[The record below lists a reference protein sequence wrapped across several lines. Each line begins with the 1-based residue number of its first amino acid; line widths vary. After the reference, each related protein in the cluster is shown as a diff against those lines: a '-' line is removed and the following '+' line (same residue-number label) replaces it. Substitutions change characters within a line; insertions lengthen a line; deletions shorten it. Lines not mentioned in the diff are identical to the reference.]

1 MKELIEKSK
10 NIAGKVYENIG
21 KIEALDR
28 LKGAVQE
35 GEVSILMPDGGLVDL
50 KCMED
55 GGIVKKCIFDCIE
68 VRRNEAE
75 KFLYNLTGI
84 FEKGGKCIEES
95 DAEAEAHK
103 EEAICVT
110 EDMIKNDYE
119 AGLTVEE
126 MMSKYGRCRS
136 GVYKMLQKYGL
147 SKKTVK
153 NDCEV
158 RKEPE
163 PDPGKN
169 TKKVLQA
176 EVPKKAKK
184 TSEKSGME
192 LAEYIESHRAEVMA
206 LYTQGPFSLKDL
218 ATEYSC
224 DNKELYEI
232 LARKG
237 LLKKQK

>member
-10 NIAGKVYENIG
+10 NIAGRVYENIG
-21 KIEALDR
+21 KIEALECLRD
-28 LKGAVQE
+28 AVQE

-68 VRRNEAE
+68 VRRNEAV
-75 KFLYNLTGI
+75 KFLDNLTGI
-84 FEKGGKCIEES
+84 FEKGGKCEEGIS
-95 DAEAEAHK
+95 ADAEVRR
-103 EEAICVT
+103 EEAVCVT
-110 EDMIKNDYE
+110 EEMIKNDYE

-147 SKKTVK
+147 SKRTVK
-153 NDCEV
+153 KDCE
-158 RKEPE
+158 
-163 PDPGKN
+163 
-169 TKKVLQA
+169 A
-176 EVPKKAKK
+176 EELKMAKKADG
-184 TSEKSGME
+184 KSQMK

-206 LYTQGPFSLKDL
+206 LYTKGPFSLKDL

-224 DNKELYEI
+224 DNKELHEV

-237 LLKKQK
+237 LLKKQE